1 MTEKTLSLAEYVDQI
16 ALLLDLP
23 LKEEHRPGVIDN
35 FARIQ
40 AIAQLVNEF
49 SLPDTIEAAPTF
61 EPRTSRKL

>member
-1 MTEKTLSLAEYVDQI
+1 MTEKTLSIAEYVDQV

-23 LKEEHRPGVIDN
+23 LKEEHRSGVIDN

-49 SLPDTIEAAPTF
+49 PLPFEIEAASLF
-61 EPRTSRKL
+61 EP